1 MKIVQLLQ
9 RIGTEMPDYGFGEQG
24 IIPVHVHVILLQLVY
39 HVPGRRLPD
48 IRDIL
53 LVHQTHDQDP
63 EPLPRYRFPDLVRPL
78 DRHPGHVL
86 RQRVVDGAAGKNHL
100 TVGAHLLCPL
110 DTVVRVHGDTGPRV
124 AR

>member
-1 MKIVQLLQ
+1 MFPAGDS
-9 RIGTEMPDYGFGEQG
+9 RISATSSLYVRP
-24 IIPVHVHVILLQLVY
+24 
-39 HVPGRRLPD
+39 
-48 IRDIL
+48 
-53 LVHQTHDQDP
+53 HDQDP